1 MTAAASGQ
9 RRSSRRERYRRFGAV
24 LTAEAPKTATERLG
38 ASGGIG
44 ALAVR
49 CAVALIAV
57 STLACTASAP
67 HVVEPALAAPAQD
80 EAAPPARATVPSG
93 RTRDVS
99 AHELRVVESLM
110 KAAERVRGL
119 RFVRPVPVLVQDADA
134 IMAYVD
140 SQVEEAELERARL
153 VYTALGLLPAELD
166 VRALLLRL
174 MGEQVV
180 GYYDIEA
187 HRLIVRDDVMK
198 AFEGRRSGAHV
209 DVDEARVV
217 LVHELVHALQ
227 DQHLGLSANI
237 DKNRDSDAE
246 SAYRALIEGDAT
258 LAMIAFAHD
267 RDARQLSELTSDPA
281 SVRNL
286 SALVRSSPL
295 AGSELGSAPAIVR
308 VPLLSAY
315 VDGLGFAA
323 NLHGD
328 GGWGRVD
335 RAHADPPVSTEQVLH
350 PERFVHHDAPLRLR
364 LPEPATTLG
373 DGFELVHEDT
383 LGELELGVYFGLGG
397 NAGARA
403 AIGWAGD
410 RLYALRDQAG
420 ETAIVWL
427 TAWDDEERAV
437 RALRAAER
445 VQSASDAALRAQQLL
460 VRNGRALLIARGVP
474 AARQPPLRVVFE
486 RWSAQVGLAAK
497 PAD

>member
-1 MTAAASGQ
+1 VLIAKATKTPTEQVRAAGVF
-9 RRSSRRERYRRFGAV
+9 R
-24 LTAEAPKTATERLG
+24 
-38 ASGGIG
+38 

-49 CAVALIAV
+49 SSLALIA
-57 STLACTASAP
+57 LGCTTSAP
-67 HVVEPALAAPAQD
+67 LVVEPAVAPAAQD
-80 EAAPPARATVPSG
+80 EAAPPARATVPPG
-93 RTRDVS
+93 QTRDVS

-153 VYTALGLLPAELD
+153 VYTALGLLPADLD

-335 RAHADPPVSTEQVLH
+335 RAHADPPASTEQVLH

-364 LPEPATTLG
+364 LAEPATTLG

-397 NAGARA
+397 NADTGARA

-410 RLYALRDQAG
+410 RLYALRDQTG

-427 TAWDDEERAV
+427 TAWDDDERAV

-445 VQSASDAALRAQQLL
+445 VQSASEAALRAQQLL
-460 VRNGRALLIARGVP
+460 VRAGRALLIARGIP
-474 AARQPPLRVVFE
+474 AARQPALRVVFE

>member
-1 MTAAASGQ
+1 MTEA
-9 RRSSRRERYRRFGAV
+9 RRSGHSIRMDAYRLIAMPWRAWCALCALCAAFYALGCASAKPAIEPPV
-24 LTAEAPKTATERLG
+24 HARAAEAEPNATRP
-38 ASGGIG
+38 APQ
-44 ALAVR
+44 
-49 CAVALIAV
+49 IA
-57 STLACTASAP
+57 P
-67 HVVEPALAAPAQD
+67 
-80 EAAPPARATVPSG
+80 G

-99 AHELRVVESLM
+99 AHELRVVETLM
-110 KAAERVRGL
+110 DAAERVRGL
-119 RFVRPVPVLVQDADA
+119 RFVRSVPVLVQDADA

-140 SQVEEAELERARL
+140 SQIEEEELERARL
-153 VYTALGLLPAELD
+153 VYTALGLLPRELD

-187 HRLIVRDDVMK
+187 HRLVVRDDVMQ
-198 AFEGRRSGAHV
+198 AFEGRRSGPHV

-237 DKNRDSDAE
+237 DKKRDSDAE

-258 LAMIAFAHD
+258 LAMIAFAHG
-267 RDARQLSELTSDPA
+267 RDARQLSELTTDPA

-315 VDGLGFAA
+315 IDGLGFAA

-335 RAHADPPVSTEQVLH
+335 RAHADPPASTEQVLH
-350 PERFVHHDAPLRLR
+350 PERFVHHDAPARLR
-364 LPEPATTLG
+364 LNDPAATLG
-373 DGFELVHEDT
+373 DSFRLVHEDT

-397 NAGARA
+397 GGEAGARA

-410 RLYALRDQAG
+410 RLYA
-420 ETAIVWL
+420 
-427 TAWDDEERAV
+427 
-437 RALRAAER
+437 
-445 VQSASDAALRAQQLL
+445 
-460 VRNGRALLIARGVP
+460 
-474 AARQPPLRVVFE
+474 
-486 RWSAQVGLAAK
+486 
-497 PAD
+497 